1 MAALRKSIQV
11 HYVMTTGNYSL
22 HSLSTIKKILTFAS
36 VKATT
41 N

>member
-22 HSLSTIKKILTFAS
+22 YSFSTIKKNTYLCER
-36 VKATT
+36 
-41 N
+41 